1 MAIAELPPENYYKI
15 GFGELPC
22 HINVEGEKVIVSV
35 PSNNKEIEGLRTFA
49 FSKTEVKRMF
59 EEVYTS

>member
-15 GFGELPC
+15 GFAELPC

-35 PSNNKEIEGLRTFA
+35 PSNNKEIEGARTFA
-49 FSKTEVKRMF
+49 FSKTF
-59 EEVYTS
+59 LL